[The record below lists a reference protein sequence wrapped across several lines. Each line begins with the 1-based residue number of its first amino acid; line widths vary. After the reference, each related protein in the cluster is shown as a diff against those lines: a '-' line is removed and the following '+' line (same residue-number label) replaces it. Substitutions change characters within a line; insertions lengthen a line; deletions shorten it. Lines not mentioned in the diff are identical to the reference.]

1 MSEPKLCK
9 NCNHFNNFGGELIPR
24 CRRPISVDLS
34 LVSGNVETKMNYQS
48 CEVERGTFIYK
59 DSCGPEGKYFEQR
72 KTFWE
77 LVQGLFNSP

>member
-9 NCNHFNNFGGELIPR
+9 NCNHFKDHFGFYK
-24 CRRPISVDLS
+24 CHRPISVDSS
-34 LVSGNVETKMNYQS
+34 LITGEVETKSNHEF
-48 CEVERGTFIYK
+48 CEFERGTFIYK